1 MEHGGAEA
9 GKEPDRDVAR
19 VREPLEEAGPRVWSR
34 NFTLFFAARAVA
46 KTGDGMLPVALA
58 AGLLAHGMGASGV
71 GLAMATFTVFF
82 VGFVIFGGVFSDRWG
97 ARWMMVAADLVRV
110 VTQGTAA
117 VLFLTGHVVLWQI
130 CLIGAVNGIAA
141 GAFQPGVASVVPR
154 VVRDVQGANGAIRTA
169 EALAMLIGPAV
180 AGVLVATVSAAGVF
194 AVHAGTYAVGAL
206 LLGLIRLREPARRR
220 GEGPGYLADLV
231 EGWHEFRS
239 RTWMWSVI
247 LLWMVLMVTL
257 WGPQIPLTSSEII
270 LGHGAQVY
278 GLVSAA
284 LGGGTALGGVLA
296 MRIRPRHPLRAGTI
310 GLFGAGVY
318 SVTVGLG
325 LGAPWLALGAVV
337 SGAAMGFWG
346 VMWMTSVQ
354 TQVPGPVLGRIHA
367 YEVAGSVAMLPV
379 GQALAGPVAAVL
391 GTRTVLL
398 AGGVA
403 TLLVGT
409 ALLALRPA
417 RDLTAVSPPP
427 PRPRDPDPS
436 DRSSSPSG

>member
-1 MEHGGAEA
+1 MEHGQA
-9 GKEPDRDVAR
+9 GEELD
-19 VREPLEEAGPRVWSR
+19 REPPGTPAPLREPGPRVWTR
-34 NFTLFFAARAVA
+34 DFTLFFAARAVA

-71 GLAMATFTVFF
+71 GLAMAAFTVFF
-82 VGFVIFGGVFSDRWG
+82 VGFVVFGGVFSDRWG
-97 ARWMMVAADLVRV
+97 ARWMMVGADLVRV

-154 VVRDVQGANGAIRTA
+154 VVRDVQGANGVIRTA
-169 EALAMLIGPAV
+169 EALAMLVGPAV

-206 LLGLIRLREPARRR
+206 LLGLIRVREPARRR

-247 LLWMVLMVTL
+247 LLWMVVMVTL
-257 WGPQIPLTSSEII
+257 WGPKIPLTSSEII
-270 LGHGAQVY
+270 LGHGPQVY

-296 MRIRPRHPLRAGTI
+296 MRVRPRYPLRAGAV
-310 GLFGAGVY
+310 GLFGAGAY
-318 SVTVGLG
+318 SVAVGLG
-325 LGAPWLALGAVV
+325 AAVPWLALGAAV
-337 SGAAMGFWG
+337 SGACVGFWG

-354 TQVPGPVLGRIHA
+354 TRVPGPVLGRIHA

-379 GQALAGPVAAVL
+379 GQALAGPVAEVL

-398 AGGVA
+398 AGGAAAV
-403 TLLVGT
+403 LVGT
-409 ALLALRPA
+409 ALLALRPVRNLA
-417 RDLTAVSPPP
+417 AATPATSRVPPP
-427 PRPRDPDPS
+427 S
-436 DRSSSPSG
+436 